1 MMTENKQIISGIDIG
16 TTKIAVVIAEWIKD
30 EKTINILGVGE
41 APSHGLKKGIVVN
54 MNQTVE
60 SLTSALSEAE
70 LQADIEVDSAFVGIT
85 GDHIRGINYSGVITV
100 SKNSNRQPVGQEITQ
115 DDIRRVLDHAQS
127 INLSPDRRILHVL
140 SRDFKVDDRSGIKNP
155 RGLAGHR
162 LEAKVHL
169 VTSAINVEKDLYT
182 CLEKTGIGV
191 MDFVLEPLASAHS
204 VLDENERKLGVIL
217 VDIGGGTTDIIV
229 YHDGGVLHAGTVPI
243 GGSNITYDIAY
254 GVQTTLENAE
264 QLKCQYGSAKSA
276 LADPEENINIT
287 GTNGRESKTIS
298 SKQLADIIEPR
309 MDEIFRLVKNEI
321 RKSDFIGDFTF
332 GIVLTGGGANLQH
345 ITDLSQEIF
354 QQPIKIGQPQL
365 TGGVSEKVNN
375 PRYSTGVGLINY
387 GTENWEELEYDN
399 PININ
404 SIVKR
409 SLSKFSNIF
418 KNWY

>member
-1 MMTENKQIISGIDIG
+1 MSENKQIISGIDIG

-30 EKTINILGVGE
+30 RKTINILGVGE

-54 MNQTVE
+54 MNQTVD

-70 LQADIEVDSAFVGIT
+70 RQADIEVDSAFVGIT

-182 CLEKTGIGV
+182 CLEKTGVGV

-287 GTNGRESKTIS
+287 GTNGRESKIIS

-354 QQPIKIGQPQL
+354 QQPIKIGHPQL

-409 SLSKFSNIF
+409 SLNKMGNIF

>member
-1 MMTENKQIISGIDIG
+1 MSENKQIISGIDIG
-16 TTKIAVVIAEWIKD
+16 TTKIAVVIAEWLKD

-41 APSHGLKKGIVVN
+41 SPSHGLKKGIVVN

-70 LQADIEVDSAFVGIT
+70 RQADIEVDSAFVGIT

-182 CLEKTGIGV
+182 CLEKTGVGV

-321 RKSDFIGDFTF
+321 RKSDFIGDYTF
-332 GIVLTGGGANLQH
+332 GIVLTGGGANLKH
-345 ITDLSQEIF
+345 ITDLAQENF
-354 QQPIKIGQPQL
+354 QQPIKVGQPQL

-409 SLSKFSNIF
+409 SLSKMGNIF